1 MKNYTRRLGRDRRDK
16 GIGRGGRLLPLVFL
30 MITMIL
36 VASLTGGL
44 SGEVYGQR
52 GKFPAPTGYV
62 NDFAGVISPETD
74 RQLEQQLTNFEQQTG
89 TQVGVVTLTSLEG
102 RSIEEVAN
110 ELYRA
115 WGIGGKTG
123 ANKDKGALLVL
134 AIQDRKTR
142 LEVGYGLEGDLPDGL
157 AGELI
162 RRMRP
167 FLQRKDYSKAAEI
180 GVGSIV
186 TTLSERWQIPIGA
199 GGGSGEARR
208 ARPDREQGFS
218 VGTLIVLGVLLLIII
233 GLVARADGGVPG
245 SRFGGKRRTGVSALL
260 WLFPTVLELI
270 FWLLKVLLL
279 SGAAGGSSRRDSGN
293 DWGGGGGWGGGGWGG
308 GGGGGDWGGF
318 GGGSS
323 GGGGASD
330 SW

>member
-1 MKNYTRRLGRDRRDK
+1 MKNQTRRGDRAQREKKWSGR
-16 GIGRGGRLLPLVFL
+16 RGLRTLPLVLLSFL
-30 MITMIL
+30 IF
-36 VASLTGGL
+36 SLAGGF

-52 GKFPAPTGYV
+52 GKFPAPTGYI
-62 NDFAGVISPETD
+62 NDFAGVIAPETT
-74 RQLEQQLTNFEQQTG
+74 RQLDQQLTNFEQQTG
-89 TQVGVVTLTSLEG
+89 TQVGVVTLASLEG

-115 WGIGGKTG
+115 WGIGARTG
-123 ANKDKGALLVL
+123 PNKDKGALLVL

-167 FLQRKDYSKAAEI
+167 FLQRKDYSTAVET
-180 GVGSIV
+180 GVSSIV
-186 TTLSERWQIPIGA
+186 TTLSERWQIPVGA
-199 GGGSGEARR
+199 AGGSGEVRR
-208 ARPDREQGFS
+208 ARPDRERGSPLVTLLLLF
-218 VGTLIVLGVLLLIII
+218 VFLIVV
-233 GLVARADGGVPG
+233 GLVVQSIGKGLGGQSVRKRG
-245 SRFGGKRRTGVSALL
+245 SGISALL
-260 WLFPTVLELI
+260 WLVPTILDLLLTIVLTILKI
-270 FWLLKVLLL
+270 FLL
-279 SGAAGGSSRRDSGN
+279 SGSS
-293 DWGGGGGWGGGGWGG
+293 GGGGRRDGGSDWGGGGWGG
-308 GGGGGDWGGF
+308 GGGGGWGGF

>member
-1 MKNYTRRLGRDRRDK
+1 MKNLMRRNDRAELEK
-16 GIGRGGRLLPLVFL
+16 WSGRGRLRPLRLVLLTFL
-30 MITMIL
+30 ICGL
-36 VASLTGGL
+36 GGSL
-44 SGEVYGQR
+44 SGDVYGQQ
-52 GKFPAPTGYV
+52 GKFPAPTGYI
-62 NDFAGVISPETD
+62 NDFAGVIAPETT

-89 TQVGVVTLTSLEG
+89 TQVGVVTLPSLEG

-115 WGIGGKTG
+115 WGIGAKTG
-123 ANKDKGALLVL
+123 PNKDKGALLIL
-134 AIQDRKTR
+134 AINDRKTR

-167 FLQRKDYSKAAEI
+167 FLQRKDYSMAAEI

-186 TTLSERWQIPIGA
+186 TTLSERWQIPVGA
-199 GGGSGEARR
+199 GEGSGEVGR
-208 ARPDREQGFS
+208 ARPIRERS
-218 VGTLIVLGVLLLIII
+218 SPLTTLIVLFFFLIVFGLIIQSI
-233 GLVARADGGVPG
+233 GKGLKGQSVRKRG
-245 SRFGGKRRTGVSALL
+245 SGASALL
-260 WLFPTVLELI
+260 WLIPTIFDLILTIVLTIVKI
-270 FWLLKVLLL
+270 FLL
-279 SGAAGGSSRRDSGN
+279 SGSGGGGSRRD
-293 DWGGGGGWGGGGWGG
+293 GGSDWGGGGWGG
-308 GGGGGDWGGF
+308 GGGGGWGGF

>member
-1 MKNYTRRLGRDRRDK
+1 MKNQTRRGDRAQREKWSGR
-16 GIGRGGRLLPLVFL
+16 RGLRTLPLVLLSFL
-30 MITMIL
+30 IF
-36 VASLTGGL
+36 SLAGGF

-52 GKFPAPTGYV
+52 GKFPAPTGYI
-62 NDFAGVISPETD
+62 NDFAGVIAPETT
-74 RQLEQQLTNFEQQTG
+74 RQLDQQLTNFEQQTG
-89 TQVGVVTLTSLEG
+89 TQVGVVTLASLEG

-115 WGIGGKTG
+115 WGLGARTG
-123 ANKDKGALLVL
+123 PNKDKGALLVL

-167 FLQRKDYSKAAEI
+167 FLQRKDYSTAVET

-186 TTLSERWQIPIGA
+186 TTLSERWQIPVGA
-199 GGGSGEARR
+199 AGGSGEVRR
-208 ARPDREQGFS
+208 VRPDRERGSPLVTLLLLF
-218 VGTLIVLGVLLLIII
+218 VFLIVV
-233 GLVARADGGVPG
+233 GLVVQSIGKGLGGQSIRKRG
-245 SRFGGKRRTGVSALL
+245 SGISALL
-260 WLFPTVLELI
+260 WLIPTILDLVLTI
-270 FWLLKVLLL
+270 VLTIVKLFLL
-279 SGAAGGSSRRDSGN
+279 SGSS
-293 DWGGGGGWGGGGWGG
+293 GGGGRRDGGSDWGGGGWGG
-308 GGGGGDWGGF
+308 GGGGGWGGF